1 VSASRPPRGP
11 QEPHP
16 PRWIDAWLLRS
27 LPPGEVG
34 RSIVGDLH
42 EEYGARHAGLTRN
55 VWYALAALRLGAGY
69 RASRV
74 LRVAARAAAAARN
87 LRWSRTMRL
96 SWLRQEL
103 RDATRAVRRHP
114 TWALAALITFAL
126 GIGVTTGVFS
136 VVYGALLRPLPY
148 PDSHELVR
156 VGDAPESAPGAYSS
170 ISMANYFDLRGG
182 AQQFETIEAY
192 RHTLYN
198 VTGESGPAREQAL
211 TVTPGFFAMLG
222 VRPRLGRDFHE
233 EDAAPGAAPVVLLS
247 HALWR
252 ERFGGDASVVGRSV
266 VVDHLARTV
275 IGIMPPDIAWPG
287 EPRLFTPL
295 LMEPTA
301 APEARRRRALEG
313 AGRLRD
319 GVTVAQGRA
328 ELQSIFGGLAATYP
342 EANAQWTVTVG
353 PLDEWMLGNSRRLL
367 LLAGGATLLVLL
379 IACVNVANLGIAR
392 ALDRRHELAV
402 RTALGA
408 GRSRLARAMV
418 FENLVVAMLG
428 GALGIVV
435 GVWVTRAMLAL
446 YANTIPRADTIA
458 LNVPVV
464 AFAAVVSALSGVLSS
479 LAPVVQLRRLG
490 LQAGVRQGGRGTTAS
505 GQRLRH
511 ALVTIQIALAVMLS
525 AGAGLLIRTVW
536 RLQHTDLG
544 VNANGVLVF
553 ELGLP
558 PMRYASIDAITGF
571 YADLLSRIDAIPGV
585 VRSAAITRRPL
596 FGGTNGE
603 LVAAGA
609 DPGQKELIEWREAT
623 PGFFDVIGQRG
634 LEGRMFTDAD
644 ARTGG
649 VALVNASLAARMF
662 PGRSPVGERLASPDD
677 ARSWEI
683 IGVVSDINEAGPTRA
698 ARPTVYWPYGS
709 QGLGHFA
716 AAWMTIVVRTAGEPM
731 AALPAI
737 RDQLHALDPD
747 LPTAGVTT
755 LEELVAR
762 TVGEQRRTATSL
774 LSWLAAL
781 ALALGAIG
789 IYGLVA
795 FSVTRRRRELGVR
808 VVLGADRAGVA
819 WLVVRQALQLA
830 LIGGALGIAASLAGT
845 RVLASLLH
853 DTGRADPLTLALVTA
868 VLAATA
874 VAASALPALRAT
886 RVQPL
891 EALRS
896 E

>member
-1 VSASRPPRGP
+1 M
-11 QEPHP
+11 
-16 PRWIDAWLLRS
+16 
-27 LPPGEVG
+27 
-34 RSIVGDLH
+34 
-42 EEYGARHAGLTRN
+42 
-55 VWYALAALRLGAGY
+55 
-69 RASRV
+69 RV
-74 LRVAARAAAAARN
+74 
-87 LRWSRTMRL
+87 T
-96 SWLRQEL
+96 WLRQEL

-114 TWALAALITFAL
+114 TWALAALVTFAL

-148 PDSHELVR
+148 PESHELVR
-156 VGDAPESAPGAYSS
+156 VGDRTSESALDAYSS
-170 ISMANYFDLRGG
+170 ISMSNYYDLRG
-182 AQQFETIEAY
+182 AARLFETIEAY
-192 RHTLYN
+192 RHSLYN
-198 VTGESGPAREQAL
+198 VTGESGPARERAL
-211 TVTPGFFAMLG
+211 VVTPGFFGMLG
-222 VRPRLGRDFHE
+222 VRPPFGRDFQA
-233 EDAAPGAAPVVLLS
+233 EDATPGAAPVVILS
-247 HALWR
+247 HALWQ
-252 ERFGGDASVVGRSV
+252 ERFGGDASIIGRSI

-275 IGIMPPDIAWPG
+275 IGVMPPGIAWPG

-295 LMEPTA
+295 LIESTV
-301 APEARRRRALEG
+301 APEARRRRSLEG

-328 ELQSIFGGLAATYP
+328 ELESIFAGLATAYP
-342 EANAQWTVTVG
+342 EANAPWTVAVG
-353 PLDEWMLGNSRRLL
+353 SLAEWMVGTSRRLL

-402 RTALGA
+402 RAALGA

-428 GALGIVV
+428 GALGLVV
-435 GVWVTRAMLAL
+435 GLWVTRAMLAL
-446 YANTIPRADTIA
+446 YGSTIPRADNIA
-458 LNVPVV
+458 LNLPVV
-464 AFAAVVSALSGVLSS
+464 AFAACVSVLSGALSS

-511 ALVTIQIALAVMLS
+511 ALVTLQIALAVMLS

-544 VNANGVLVF
+544 VNANGVIVF
-553 ELGLP
+553 EIGLP
-558 PMRYASIDAITGF
+558 PMRYTSIEAITGF
-571 YADLLSRIDAIPGV
+571 YSDLLSRIEAIPGV
-585 VRSAAITRRPL
+585 VRGAAITRRPL

-634 LEGRMFTDAD
+634 LEGRLFKDAD

-649 VALVNASLAARMF
+649 VVVLNASLAARMF
-662 PGRSPVGERLASPDD
+662 PGRSAVGERLASTDG

-683 IGVVSDINEAGPTRA
+683 IGVVSDVNEAGPTRA

-709 QGLGHFA
+709 QGIGPFA
-716 AAWMTIVVRTAGEPM
+716 AAWMTIAVRTSGEPL

-737 RDQLHALDPD
+737 RDQLRALDPD
-747 LPTAGVTT
+747 LPMSAIAT

-762 TVGEQRRTATSL
+762 NVGEQRRTATSL

-781 ALALGAIG
+781 AIALGAIG

-808 VVLGADRAGVA
+808 VVLGADRSGVA
-819 WLVVRQALQLA
+819 WLVIRQALQLA
-830 LIGGALGIAASLAGT
+830 LFGGALGILASLAGT

-853 DTGRADPLTLALVTA
+853 DTGPADPLTLALVTA

-874 VAASALPALRAT
+874 VAASALPAFRAT
-886 RVQPL
+886 RVQPV